1 MKLAEALQ
9 ERADLNRRIEQLKY
23 RLLDNA
29 LVQEGEEPA
38 EDPNDLL
45 EQLNADINSLEA
57 LIAQIN
63 LKNAS
68 VTVEGKTLTE
78 LIAQRDM
85 LNVRIDAYRQLISSA
100 STPYE
105 RARNS
110 EIRIISA
117 VNVRELQKKS
127 DAISKELRQL
137 DNLIQSTNWTTEM

>member
-38 EDPNDLL
+38 EDPGELL
-45 EQLNADINSLEA
+45 EELNAAVDSLET

-68 VTVEGKTLTE
+68 VKVEGKTLTE

-85 LNVRIDAYRQLISSA
+85 LNVRAEAYRQLISSA

-117 VNVRELQKKS
+117 VNVRELQKKA
-127 DAISKELRQL
+127 DALSKELRQL

>member
-85 LNVRIDAYRQLISSA
+85 LNVRIDAYHQLISSA

-127 DAISKELRQL
+127 DALSKELRQL